1 MANTETTSSR
11 KQGGSS
17 FIPLA
22 VALVAVAVFIG
33 WLATR
38 EPEQAVAVE
47 EPDAAAD
54 TTGGA
59 DEAGPPAVV
68 DATALSGA
76 TGQQYVGQY
85 VQLTRVEVM
94 SPLGSRLF
102 WIDAGG
108 QPYLVHFTEGTVPQ
122 SGARVQVTG
131 TVREK
136 SDALLDEWVQSGIL
150 ESEGHRLQAEFGST
164 YIQARRVQP
173 AAS

>member
-11 KQGGSS
+11 KNGGSN
-17 FIPLA
+17 FMPLA

-38 EPEQAVAVE
+38 EPEQAVAVQ
-47 EPDAAAD
+47 EPDADQGGPATVVEA
-54 TTGGA
+54 TT
-59 DEAGPPAVV
+59 
-68 DATALSGA
+68 LSGA
-76 TGQQYVGQY
+76 GQQYIGQN
-85 VQLTRVEVM
+85 VQLTGVEVM

-108 QPYLVHFTEGTVPQ
+108 QPYLVHFEEGAMPE
-122 SGARVQVTG
+122 SGARVQITG

-136 SDALLDEWVQSGIL
+136 NEAVLDEWEQAGVL